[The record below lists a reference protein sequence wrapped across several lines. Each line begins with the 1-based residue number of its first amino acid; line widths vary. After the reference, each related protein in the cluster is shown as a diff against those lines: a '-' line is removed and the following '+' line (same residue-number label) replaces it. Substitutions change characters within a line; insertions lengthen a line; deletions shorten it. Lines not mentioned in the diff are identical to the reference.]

1 MEIEKSPSIFDF
13 RHTNIKHEKVG
24 QSLPKQRMPMNIF
37 YVFLGSRI
45 FLFLERLFS
54 LTILQVKC
62 KDWITF
68 ATFRG
73 NYFLMMEIFV
83 EDYKIDNKSCY
94 LSRACLIPN
103 IVWKLLSFADYQ
115 ILVSTSAQVMPNSS
129 YKTFFNFPSLKTSSF
144 PFIKKSL
151 PSSCIKEKSVFISIV
166 CNPCSDWRQ

>member
-1 MEIEKSPSIFDF
+1 MKWGKSCGEVQDARYDF
-13 RHTNIKHEKVG
+13 LCFPRIN
-24 QSLPKQRMPMNIF
+24 
-37 YVFLGSRI
+37 I
-45 FLFLERLFS
+45 FLFLSRLFS

-62 KDWITF
+62 ADWITF

-151 PSSCIKEKSVFISIV
+151 PSSCIKKKSVFISIV